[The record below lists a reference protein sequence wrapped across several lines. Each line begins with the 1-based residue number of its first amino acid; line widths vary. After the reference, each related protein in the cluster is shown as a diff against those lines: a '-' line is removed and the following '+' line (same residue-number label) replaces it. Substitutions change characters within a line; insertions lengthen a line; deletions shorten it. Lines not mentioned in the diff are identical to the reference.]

1 MKIILLQDIKK
12 IGSKGDIVEVKEGQA
27 RNFLIPKKLAVEATK
42 KNINNLVAK
51 QDSEARKDLANRASA
66 NSIANSLN
74 KRILNFA
81 VKENKG
87 KIFGSITTKSIS
99 DSLLN
104 LGYNIDKRNIGLKKP
119 ISSLSKTDVKIKI
132 YADIYTT
139 VTIVV
144 TREED

>member
-1 MKIILLQDIKK
+1 M
-12 IGSKGDIVEVKEGQA
+12 
-27 RNFLIPKKLAVEATK
+27 
-42 KNINNLVAK
+42 
-51 QDSEARKDLANRASA
+51 RK
-66 NSIANSLN
+66 N
-74 KRILNFA
+74 KRILNFT

-87 KIFGSITTKSIS
+87 KMFGSITTKSIS

-119 ISSLSKTDVKIKI
+119 ISSLSKTDVKIKL

>member
-1 MKIILLQDIKK
+1 MSKKELNIFKLLSEKPWEESQKAID
-12 IGSKGDIVEVKEGQA
+12 D
-27 RNFLIPKKLAVEATK
+27 
-42 KNINNLVAK
+42 K
-51 QDSEARKDLANRASA
+51 QDTEARKDLANRASA

-74 KRILNFA
+74 KRILNFT

-87 KIFGSITTKSIS
+87 KMFGSITTKSIS

>member
-1 MKIILLQDIKK
+1 MKIILLQDVKK

-74 KRILNFA
+74 KRILNFT

-87 KIFGSITTKSIS
+87 KMFGSITTKSIS

-132 YADIYTT
+132 YADIYATI
-139 VTIVV
+139 TIVV
-144 TREED
+144 TREEN

>member
-1 MKIILLQDIKK
+1 MKIILLQDVKK

-119 ISSLSKTDVKIKI
+119 ISSLGKTDVKIKI
-132 YADIYTT
+132 YADIYATI
-139 VTIVV
+139 TIVV
-144 TREED
+144 TREEN

>member
-1 MKIILLQDIKK
+1 MKIILLQDVKK

-27 RNFLIPKKLAVEATK
+27 RYFFLPKILAVDSTK

-51 QDSEARKDLANRASA
+51 QDSEARKNLANRASA

-119 ISSLSKTDVKIKI
+119 ISSLS
-132 YADIYTT
+132 
-139 VTIVV
+139 
-144 TREED
+144 

>member
-1 MKIILLQDIKK
+1 MKIILLQDVKK

-74 KRILNFA
+74 KRILNFT

-87 KIFGSITTKSIS
+87 KMFGSITTKSIS

-119 ISSLSKTDVKIKI
+119 ISSLSKTDVKIKL

>member
-74 KRILNFA
+74 KRILNFT

-87 KIFGSITTKSIS
+87 KMFGSITTKSIS

>member
-74 KRILNFA
+74 KRILNFT

-87 KIFGSITTKSIS
+87 KMFGSITTKSIS

-132 YADIYTT
+132 YADIYATI
-139 VTIVV
+139 TIVV
-144 TREED
+144 TREEN